1 MTSIRTDS
9 GANIFYGETVFER
22 LNSLL
27 KSGRFSSLFILAD
40 ENSMN
45 YCMPELVTRVP
56 KLLEAEVVEIE
67 SGEVNKNI
75 ETCAQV
81 WMALSELGAD
91 RKSLLI
97 NLGGGVITDMGGF
110 IASAFKRGITFLN
123 IPTTLLAQVD
133 ASIGGKTGVDL
144 GVLKNEIG
152 FFAEPEE
159 VFIYSGFLKTL
170 DARQYTSGLAEILKH
185 GLIADKEYWNQCYAA
200 ELQDVAIIEDFIRD
214 SIRIKSEIVSRD
226 PKESGERK
234 KLNFGH
240 TIGHAIESLFIER
253 GERTLLH
260 GEAVAI
266 GMICEAYISSRTVGL
281 SEDCL
286 NEIKE
291 NILWYFSF
299 QELNAMDDHRIL
311 ELMRHDKKNYGG
323 EIRMV
328 LLEDI
333 GVSVYDKTVTTNL
346 ILESLK
352 YYRSLA

>member
-45 YCMPELVTRVP
+45 HCMPELVTRVP

-133 ASIGGKTGVDL
+133 ASVGGKTGVDL

-152 FFAEPEE
+152 FFAEPQE

-170 DARQYTSGLAEILKH
+170 DTRQYASGLAEILKH
-185 GLIADKEYWNQCYAA
+185 GLIADKDYWNQCYSA

-253 GERTLLH
+253 NERTLLH

-266 GMICEAYISSRTVGL
+266 GMICEAYISTRLAGL

-311 ELMRHDKKNYGG
+311 ELMRHDKKNSGG

-333 GVSVYDKTVTTNL
+333 GDSVYDKAVTTNL